1 MSKKEEQTLN
11 EIFTSIQEAKT
22 RAERQDILKQNDSFS
37 LRTVLQL
44 NYDSSIKL
52 DLPDGK
58 PPFTVNEAPG
68 GKLDNIIKRIGY
80 CVVNSS
86 ISKLK
91 KESSLISILES
102 VSEEDANIICRAKD
116 KKIEKEFSRVSES
129 LVKSVFPTLV
139 K

>member
-1 MSKKEEQTLN
+1 MSKQQTLT

-22 RAERQDILKQNDSFS
+22 RVERQDILKQNDSFS
-37 LRTVLQL
+37 LRTVLQM

-52 DLPDGK
+52 DLPSGK
-58 PPFTVNEAPG
+58 PPFTVNEVPAANLN
-68 GKLDNIIKRIGY
+68 KTIKKIGY

-86 ISKLK
+86 ISKVK
-91 KESSLISILES
+91 KEVTFISILES
-102 VSEEDANIICRAKD
+102 VLEEDANIICRAKD
-116 KKIEKEFSRVSES
+116 RKIEKDFSRVSES

>member
-1 MSKKEEQTLN
+1 MSKQQTLT

-22 RAERQDILKQNDSFS
+22 RVERQDILKQNDSFS
-37 LRTVLQL
+37 LRTVLQM

-52 DLPDGK
+52 DLPSGK

-68 GKLDNIIKRIGY
+68 ANLDKTIKLIGY
-80 CVVNSS
+80 CVVGSS
-86 ISKLK
+86 ISKMK
-91 KESSLISILES
+91 KEASFISILES
-102 VSEEDANIICRAKD
+102 VAEEDANIICKAKD
-116 KKIEKEFSRVSES
+116 RKIEKDFSRVSES

>member
-1 MSKKEEQTLN
+1 MSKEQQTLN
-11 EIFTSIQEAKT
+11 EIFTDVQEAKT

-37 LRTVLQL
+37 LRTVLQM

-52 DLPDGK
+52 DLPSGK
-58 PPFTVNEAPG
+58 PPFTVNEAPAG
-68 GKLDNIIKRIGY
+68 QLDKTIKNIGY
-80 CVVNSS
+80 CVVGSS
-86 ISKLK
+86 ISKIK
-91 KESSLISILES
+91 KESSFISILES

-116 KKIEKEFSRVSES
+116 KKIEKDFSRVSES

>member
-1 MSKKEEQTLN
+1 MSKEQKTLN

-22 RAERQDILKQNDSFS
+22 RAERIEILKQNDSFS

-44 NYDSSIKL
+44 NYDSGIKL
-52 DLPDGK
+52 DLPKGK
-58 PPFTVNEAPG
+58 PPFAVNEAPAG
-68 GKLDNIIKRIGY
+68 QLDKTIKRIGY

-86 ISKLK
+86 MSKLK
-91 KESSLISILES
+91 KESNFISILES

-116 KKIEKEFSRVSES
+116 KKIEKLFSRVSES

>member
-1 MSKKEEQTLN
+1 MSKAKQTLN
-11 EIFTSIQEAKT
+11 EIFTSIQEVKT
-22 RAERQDILKQNDSFS
+22 RVERQDILKQNDSFS

-44 NYDSSIKL
+44 NYDSGIEL
-52 DLPDGK
+52 DLPAGK
-58 PPFTVNEAPG
+58 PPFTVNEVPAANLDKTI
-68 GKLDNIIKRIGY
+68 KLIGY

-86 ISKLK
+86 ISKMK
-91 KESSLISILES
+91 KEASFISILES
-102 VSEEDANIICRAKD
+102 VAEEDANIICLAKD